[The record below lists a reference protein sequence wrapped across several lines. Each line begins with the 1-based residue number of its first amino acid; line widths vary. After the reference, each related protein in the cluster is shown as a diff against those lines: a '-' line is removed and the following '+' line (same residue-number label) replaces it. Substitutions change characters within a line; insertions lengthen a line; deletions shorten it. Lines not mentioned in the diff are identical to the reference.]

1 MELITKYISEI
12 YPHSH
17 VEHISDVVYRAN
29 DAFKSNK
36 YMLTLGLNN
45 SNFVVVENRDVG
57 VLYTMLN
64 VCYEKP

>member
-17 VEHISDVVYRAN
+17 VKNISDVVYRVN

-36 YMLTLGLNN
+36 YMLTLGL
-45 SNFVVVENRDVG
+45 R
-57 VLYTMLN
+57 
-64 VCYEKP
+64 